1 MDTQLIISI
10 AQIITGIATFFVAIA
25 LVYQLRQQHKDA
37 KRELVLAI
45 NEQRQNL
52 AIALADNPKLSEIN
66 YRGGH
71 DFNDLNNQE
80 ERTRFY
86 RIFQAEMNL
95 SNIAEQYTDLLQVDP
110 DFALKVNLAL
120 FPGRRKFYRESMMR
134 YTLPEEFVKKIDT
147 FITEIEEKVGENGQ
161 DTSLLTE
168 KINENR

>member
-1 MDTQLIISI
+1 M
-10 AQIITGIATFFVAIA
+10 
-25 LVYQLRQQHKDA
+25 
-37 KRELVLAI
+37 
-45 NEQRQNL
+45 

-110 DFALKVNLAL
+110 DFALKVNLPAL
-120 FPGRRKFYRESMMR
+120 SN
-134 YTLPEEFVKKIDT
+134 IC
-147 FITEIEEKVGENGQ
+147 
-161 DTSLLTE
+161 
-168 KINENR
+168 

>member
-1 MDTQLIISI
+1 M
-10 AQIITGIATFFVAIA
+10 
-25 LVYQLRQQHKDA
+25 
-37 KRELVLAI
+37 
-45 NEQRQNL
+45 

-147 FITEIEEKVGENGQ
+147 FINEIEKKVGENGQ
-161 DTSLLTE
+161 DTSLLSE
-168 KINENR
+168 KINENK